1 MHHTNTLSWRTVMS
15 PSIVLARYTYLHMN
29 IVLYHTEPDCA
40 VINNIQSIDDEIE
53 QNITKT
59 NITAIYQKS

>member
-1 MHHTNTLSWRTVMS
+1 MS
-15 PSIVLARYTYLHMN
+15 PSIFLARYTYLHMN

-40 VINNIQSIDDEIE
+40 VINNIQAIDDEIE